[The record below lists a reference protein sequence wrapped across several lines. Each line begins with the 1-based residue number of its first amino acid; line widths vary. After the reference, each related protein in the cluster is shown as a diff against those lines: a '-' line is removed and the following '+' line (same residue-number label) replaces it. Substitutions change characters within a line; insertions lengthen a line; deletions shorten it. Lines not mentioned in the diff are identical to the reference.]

1 MVRGK
6 LTDETSDIQS
16 LLGIDFETLE
26 WQDLALC
33 EGMDTNLFYDDY
45 ESDEQVARVV
55 DEVCLSCPVMAQC
68 LARGVENGEWGVWG
82 GVYLT
87 SGRTD
92 DGKNTHKTPEVWNQI
107 KEKING

>member
-1 MVRGK
+1 MSSP
-6 LTDETSDIQS
+6 DDDIES
-16 LLGIDFETLE
+16 VLGIDLQELE

-33 EGMDTNLFYDDY
+33 NGTMDTNMFYDDY
-45 ESDEQVARVV
+45 ESDIQVARVV

-68 LARGVENGEWGVWG
+68 LQRGVENGEWGVWG

-92 DGKNTHKTPEVWNQI
+92 TNKNIHKT
-107 KEKING
+107 KETWDSLKERLGRGD